1 MIVGTAGHI
10 DHGKTRLVRALTGIE
25 TDRLQEE
32 RTRGISIELGYAYVP
47 VERSGN
53 EGPATT
59 LGFVDV
65 PGHERFV
72 HTMVAGATGIDVA
85 LLVVAADD
93 GVMPQTREHL
103 AILLMLGVSR
113 GAVALTKIDRVDAA
127 RIARVEI
134 EIAAL
139 LAATPL
145 QDSPLFACNSTA
157 PGDAGISALR
167 AQLHAWAADDA
178 STRQAEL
185 RSELFRMPVDRV
197 FSLPGHGTLVTGA
210 VHGGIATAG
219 EHLQLMP
226 AATDVRVRSIHA
238 QSQPSE
244 HAMAGQ
250 RCALNLAAIA
260 RDEIHRGDWIADP
273 RALLATPRVDVR
285 LRLSARAVALRD
297 WAPLHIH
304 WGTMHRQA
312 HVVLLEDQDEGD
324 GQLVQLVFDAPVCAM
339 CGDRFIARDS
349 SATHTLGGG
358 VVLDP
363 DPPQRRRRST
373 ARLAWLRALEQL
385 AAGAGVVPL
394 LQQAPA
400 GIPLTSLQRY
410 CRRAADQIELP
421 EDARRIATREDTV
434 IILALHWQALREQV
448 ITSLRGWHERRPD
461 EPGVDSGR
469 LQRST
474 LPALASSLWLPCCR
488 ICSPMARC
496 SAWAHGGAC
505 PATTT
510 HRQNANACC
519 SNAYCR
525 NCMPVASIRRGC
537 ARWPPIS
544 ASPKTMSAPRCAAP
558 PRAANCSRWYLTCSM
573 HPPASPSWPRS
584 SRSCHRPAARW
595 MRPHSAMPS
604 AWGANAASISWSS
617 SIALATLGASV
628 TSIGRAATCSGTQ
641 PTSEPTGTTVLSE
654 GMRIRACGWASNPV
668 GGVDRSLVGSTPAA
682 FRHSCFRRRCRHG
695 HARAVPRSFNGRCPA
710 TTDVSRAWRWLR
722 LQDRAGRAG

>member
-103 AILLMLGVSR
+103 AILLMLGVNR

-157 PGDAGISALR
+157 PDDAGISALR

-474 LPALASSLWLPCCR
+474 LPALESSLWHALLQDLLADGTLQRVGAWWRLPG
-488 ICSPMARC
+488 
-496 SAWAHGGAC
+496 HD
-505 PATTT
+505 
-510 HRQNANACC
+510 H
-519 SNAYCR
+519 
-525 NCMPVASIRRGC
+525 
-537 ARWPPIS
+537 
-544 ASPKTMSAPRCAAP
+544 AP
-558 PRAANCSRWYLTCSM
+558 PERERLLLERVLPQLHAGGFDPPWVRTLAADLGLAEDDVRAPLR
-573 HPPASPSWPRS
+573 
-584 SRSCHRPAARW
+584 
-595 MRPHSAMPS
+595 
-604 AWGANAASISWSS
+604 
-617 SIALATLGASV
+617 
-628 TSIGRAATCSGTQ
+628 RAATRGELFQVVPDLFYAPTRIAELAAIVAQLSQASGTVDAA
-641 PTSEPTGTTVLSE
+641 TFRDAIGLGRKRSIHILEFFN
-654 GMRIRACGWASNPV
+654 RV
-668 GGVDRSLVGSTPAA
+668 GYTRRVGDQHRPRGDLQWNAA
-682 FRHSCFRRRCRHG
+682 HE
-695 HARAVPRSFNGRCPA
+695 
-710 TTDVSRAWRWLR
+710 
-722 LQDRAGRAG
+722 

>member
-373 ARLAWLRALEQL
+373 ARLAWLGALEQL

-474 LPALASSLWLPCCR
+474 LPALASSLWNALLQDLLADGTLQRVGAWCRLPG
-488 ICSPMARC
+488 
-496 SAWAHGGAC
+496 HD
-505 PATTT
+505 
-510 HRQNANACC
+510 H
-519 SNAYCR
+519 
-525 NCMPVASIRRGC
+525 
-537 ARWPPIS
+537 
-544 ASPKTMSAPRCAAP
+544 AP
-558 PRAANCSRWYLTCSM
+558 PEYERLLLERVLPQLHAGGFDPPWVRTLAADLGLAEDDVRAPLR
-573 HPPASPSWPRS
+573 
-584 SRSCHRPAARW
+584 
-595 MRPHSAMPS
+595 
-604 AWGANAASISWSS
+604 
-617 SIALATLGASV
+617 
-628 TSIGRAATCSGTQ
+628 RAATRGELFQVVPDLFYAPTRIAELAAIVAQLSQASGT
-641 PTSEPTGTTVLSE
+641 
-654 GMRIRACGWASNPV
+654 
-668 GGVDRSLVGSTPAA
+668 VDAAA
-682 FRHSCFRRRCRHG
+682 FRDAIGLGRKRSIQILEFFNRVGYTRRVGDQHR
-695 HARAVPRSFNGRCPA
+695 PRG
-710 TTDVSRAWRWLR
+710 D
-722 LQDRAGRAG
+722 LQWYAAHE

>member
-474 LPALASSLWLPCCR
+474 LPALASSLWHALLQDLLADGTLQRVGAWWRLPG
-488 ICSPMARC
+488 
-496 SAWAHGGAC
+496 HD
-505 PATTT
+505 
-510 HRQNANACC
+510 H
-519 SNAYCR
+519 
-525 NCMPVASIRRGC
+525 
-537 ARWPPIS
+537 
-544 ASPKTMSAPRCAAP
+544 AP
-558 PRAANCSRWYLTCSM
+558 PERERLLLERVLPQLHAGGFDPPWVRTLAADLGLAEDDVRAPLR
-573 HPPASPSWPRS
+573 
-584 SRSCHRPAARW
+584 
-595 MRPHSAMPS
+595 
-604 AWGANAASISWSS
+604 
-617 SIALATLGASV
+617 
-628 TSIGRAATCSGTQ
+628 RAATRGELFQVVPDLFYAPTRIAELAAIVAQLSQASGTVDAA
-641 PTSEPTGTTVLSE
+641 TFRDAIGLGRKRSIHILEFFN
-654 GMRIRACGWASNPV
+654 RV
-668 GGVDRSLVGSTPAA
+668 GYTRRVGDQHRPRGDLQWNAA
-682 FRHSCFRRRCRHG
+682 HE
-695 HARAVPRSFNGRCPA
+695 
-710 TTDVSRAWRWLR
+710 
-722 LQDRAGRAG
+722 

>member
-103 AILLMLGVSR
+103 AILLMLGVNR

-219 EHLQLMP
+219 EHLQRMP

-273 RALLATPRVDVR
+273 RALLATTRVDVR

-373 ARLAWLRALEQL
+373 ARLAWLGALEQL

-474 LPALASSLWLPCCR
+474 LPALASSLWNALLQDLLADGTLQRVGAWWRLPG
-488 ICSPMARC
+488 
-496 SAWAHGGAC
+496 HD
-505 PATTT
+505 
-510 HRQNANACC
+510 H
-519 SNAYCR
+519 
-525 NCMPVASIRRGC
+525 
-537 ARWPPIS
+537 
-544 ASPKTMSAPRCAAP
+544 AP
-558 PRAANCSRWYLTCSM
+558 PEYERLLLERVLPQLHAGGFDPPWVRTLAADLGLAEDDVRAPLR
-573 HPPASPSWPRS
+573 
-584 SRSCHRPAARW
+584 
-595 MRPHSAMPS
+595 
-604 AWGANAASISWSS
+604 
-617 SIALATLGASV
+617 
-628 TSIGRAATCSGTQ
+628 RAATRGELFQVVPDLFYAPTRIAELAAIVAQLSQASGT
-641 PTSEPTGTTVLSE
+641 
-654 GMRIRACGWASNPV
+654 
-668 GGVDRSLVGSTPAA
+668 VDAAA
-682 FRHSCFRRRCRHG
+682 FRDAIGLGRKRSIQILEFFNRVGYTRRVGDQHR
-695 HARAVPRSFNGRCPA
+695 PRG
-710 TTDVSRAWRWLR
+710 D
-722 LQDRAGRAG
+722 LQWYAAHE

>member
-103 AILLMLGVSR
+103 AILLMLGVNR

-285 LRLSARAVALRD
+285 LRLSARAVALRN

-373 ARLAWLRALEQL
+373 ARLAWLGALEEL

-474 LPALASSLWLPCCR
+474 LPALASSLWNALLQDLLADGTLQRVGAWWRLPG
-488 ICSPMARC
+488 
-496 SAWAHGGAC
+496 HD
-505 PATTT
+505 
-510 HRQNANACC
+510 H
-519 SNAYCR
+519 
-525 NCMPVASIRRGC
+525 
-537 ARWPPIS
+537 
-544 ASPKTMSAPRCAAP
+544 AP
-558 PRAANCSRWYLTCSM
+558 PEHERLLLERVLPQLHAGGFDPPWVRTLAADLGLAEDDVRAPLRRAA
-573 HPPASPSWPRS
+573 
-584 SRSCHRPAARW
+584 
-595 MRPHSAMPS
+595 MRGELFQVVPD
-604 AWGANAASISWSS
+604 
-617 SIALATLGASV
+617 LFY
-628 TSIGRAATCSGTQ
+628 AATRIAELAAIVAQLSQ
-641 PTSEPTGTTVLSE
+641 ATGT
-654 GMRIRACGWASNPV
+654 
-668 GGVDRSLVGSTPAA
+668 VDAAA
-682 FRHSCFRRRCRHG
+682 FRDAIGLGRKRSIQILEFFNRVGYTRRVGDQHRPRG
-695 HARAVPRSFNGRCPA
+695 DLQWNAAR
-710 TTDVSRAWRWLR
+710 D
-722 LQDRAGRAG
+722 

>member
-103 AILLMLGVSR
+103 AILLMLGVNR

-157 PGDAGISALR
+157 PDDAGISALR

-285 LRLSARAVALRD
+285 LRLSARTVALRN

-373 ARLAWLRALEQL
+373 ARLAWLGALEEL

-474 LPALASSLWLPCCR
+474 LPALASSLWNALLQDLLADGTLQRVGAWWRLPG
-488 ICSPMARC
+488 
-496 SAWAHGGAC
+496 HD
-505 PATTT
+505 
-510 HRQNANACC
+510 H
-519 SNAYCR
+519 
-525 NCMPVASIRRGC
+525 
-537 ARWPPIS
+537 
-544 ASPKTMSAPRCAAP
+544 AP
-558 PRAANCSRWYLTCSM
+558 PEHERLLLERVLPQLHAGGFDPPWVRTLAADLGLAEDDVRAPLRRAAMRGELFQVAPDLFYAATRIAELAAIVAQLSQATGTVDAATFRDAIGLGRK
-573 HPPASPSWPRS
+573 RS
-584 SRSCHRPAARW
+584 IQILEFFNRVGYTRRVGDQHRPRGDLQW
-595 MRPHSAMPS
+595 
-604 AWGANAASISWSS
+604 NAAH
-617 SIALATLGASV
+617 
-628 TSIGRAATCSGTQ
+628 
-641 PTSEPTGTTVLSE
+641 E
-654 GMRIRACGWASNPV
+654 
-668 GGVDRSLVGSTPAA
+668 
-682 FRHSCFRRRCRHG
+682 
-695 HARAVPRSFNGRCPA
+695 
-710 TTDVSRAWRWLR
+710 
-722 LQDRAGRAG
+722 

>member
-10 DHGKTRLVRALTGIE
+10 DHGKTSLVRALTGIE

-47 VERSGN
+47 VESSDGT
-53 EGPATT
+53 GPAAT

-85 LLVVAADD
+85 LLVIAADD

-103 AILLMLGVSR
+103 AILQLLGVDR

-145 QDSPLFACNSTA
+145 QDSPVFACNSTSA
-157 PGDAGISALR
+157 DDAGINALR
-167 AQLHAWAADDA
+167 AHLHAWAAGDA
-178 STRQAEL
+178 NARQATL
-185 RSELFRMPVDRV
+185 RGELFRMPVDRV
-197 FSLPGHGTLVTGA
+197 FSLAGHGTLVTGA
-210 VHGGIATAG
+210 VHGGVATVG

-238 QSQPSE
+238 QNQPSE

-273 RALLATPRVDVR
+273 RALLATTRIDVR
-285 LRLSARAVALRD
+285 LRLSPRAAPLRD

-312 HVVLLEDQDEGD
+312 HVVLLEDDDHGN
-324 GQLVQLVFDAPVCAM
+324 GQLVQLVFEAPVCAM

-349 SATHTLGGG
+349 AATHTLGGG

-363 DPPQRRRRST
+363 DPPQRRRRSP
-373 ARLAWLRALEQL
+373 ARLAWLGALEQL
-385 AAGAGVVPL
+385 AAGAGIGPP
-394 LQQAPA
+394 LQQAPF
-400 GIPLTSLQRY
+400 GIAMAALQRY
-410 CRRAADQIELP
+410 CRRAAGQIDLP
-421 EDARRIATREDTV
+421 ADAQRIVTRDDTV
-434 IILALHWQALREQV
+434 IILASHWQALREQV
-448 ITSLRGWHERRPD
+448 IASLRDWHERRPD

-474 LPALASSLWLPCCR
+474 LPALASNLWNALLQDLLADGTLQRVGAWWRLPG
-488 ICSPMARC
+488 
-496 SAWAHGGAC
+496 HY
-505 PATTT
+505 
-510 HRQNANACC
+510 H
-519 SNAYCR
+519 
-525 NCMPVASIRRGC
+525 
-537 ARWPPIS
+537 
-544 ASPKTMSAPRCAAP
+544 AP
-558 PRAANCSRWYLTCSM
+558 PERERLLLERVLPQLHAGGFAPPWVRTLAADFGLAEDEVRAILRRAAARGDLFQVVPDLFYA
-573 HPPASPSWPRS
+573 PARITEL
-584 SRSCHRPAARW
+584 AAIVAQL
-595 MRPHSAMPS
+595 SQA
-604 AWGANAASISWSS
+604 
-617 SIALATLGASV
+617 
-628 TSIGRAATCSGTQ
+628 
-641 PTSEPTGTTVLSE
+641 TGT
-654 GMRIRACGWASNPV
+654 
-668 GGVDRSLVGSTPAA
+668 VDAAA
-682 FRHSCFRRRCRHG
+682 FRDAIGLGRKRSIQILEFFNRVGYTRRVGDQHRPRG
-695 HARAVPRSFNGRCPA
+695 DLQWNAAR
-710 TTDVSRAWRWLR
+710 D
-722 LQDRAGRAG
+722 